1 VTVGTET
8 GVAAHKQVCGV
19 HWGSCTVYL

>member
-1 VTVGTET
+1 VGTET
-8 GVAAHKQVCGV
+8 GVIAHKQVCGV